1 MYGTIKQH
9 VMYTVEPVTTYTVQL
24 IDWLTGLL
32 IYAEID
38 NHGTVVS
45 VRYNAISC
53 GCFEIPLRLQQL
65 RQIKSVTST
74 RHGELLLLYT
84 FLRDSEF

>member
-1 MYGTIKQH
+1 
-9 VMYTVEPVTTYTVQL
+9 L

-53 GCFEIPLRLQQL
+53 GCFENTFETTTTPTDQ
-65 RQIKSVTST
+65 K
-74 RHGELLLLYT
+74 RH
-84 FLRDSEF
+84 